1 MSFEVLASGYGLV
14 EGPTE
19 DVDGTILFS
28 DVFGGGVYRVDP
40 QTREVTTV
48 VPKRRGVGGIAL
60 HADGGVVLSGRDI
73 VHVKDGQT
81 RTLFSIEGLPGW
93 NDLCTDGEGR
103 VYAGALRFPVFDRDA
118 QPIPG
123 ECFRIE
129 AEGKATALY
138 GGVMHGNGIAFS
150 PDGRSTLYHSD
161 TRSGVVLAH
170 DLTRGDDAIERRSFR
185 MQGGQPDGMAV
196 DERGRIWVA
205 SAGGGRVDRYRA
217 DGQVE
222 WSLEVPARIVTSLC
236 FAGEDGRDLIVTTAD
251 HTEQPELRGCVLRT
265 RLDVPGA
272 KLTPA
277 TI

>member
-1 MSFEVLASGYGLV
+1 MFEVLASGYGLV

-19 DVDGTILFS
+19 DRDGTLIFS
-28 DVFGGGVYRVDP
+28 DVLGGGVHRVDP
-40 QTREVTTV
+40 ATRQVSTV
-48 VPKRRGVGGIAL
+48 IPKRRGVGGIAL
-60 HADGGVVLSGRDI
+60 HADGGIVVSGRDI
-73 VHVKDGQT
+73 VHVKDGQS

-93 NDLCTDGEGR
+93 NDLCTDAEGR

-138 GGVMHGNGIAFS
+138 GGVIHGNGIAFS

-161 TRSGVVLAH
+161 TRAGVVLAH
-170 DLTRGDDAIERRSFR
+170 DLTRGDDGIERRSFR
-185 MQGGQPDGMAV
+185 MRGGQPDGLAV

-205 SAGGGRVDRYRA
+205 SAGGSRVDRYRA
-217 DGQVE
+217 DGAVE
-222 WSLEVPARIVTSLC
+222 WSLEVPASLVTSVC
-236 FAGEDGRDLIVTTAD
+236 FAGEDRRDLIITTAD
-251 HTEQPELRGCVLRT
+251 HTEQPDLRGCVLRT
-265 RLDVPGA
+265 RVDVPGA
-272 KLTPA
+272 PVFPA